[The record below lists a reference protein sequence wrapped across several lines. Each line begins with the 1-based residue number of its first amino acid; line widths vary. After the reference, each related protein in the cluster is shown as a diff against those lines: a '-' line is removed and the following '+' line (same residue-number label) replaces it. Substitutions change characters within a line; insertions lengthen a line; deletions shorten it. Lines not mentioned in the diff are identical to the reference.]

1 MGTSPAIYLTRSL
14 YSVKRAG
21 AHTHTRAFAQESGG
35 SQIRNVQS
43 KACRPGGPASADASG
58 PETLARVTAW
68 LGEGGKT
75 KAEATGVGSGFA
87 VFCRACGTGTPVAMH
102 RHEITGPLAAALDV
116 KEKLRAHVALVSHW
130 QGDSNPAAIAQAISG
145 SGINEVRFRMR
156 AKMRLRRNIR
166 MYLSTFRSDWRGR

>member
-1 MGTSPAIYLTRSL
+1 LC
-14 YSVKRAG
+14 SVKRTG
-21 AHTHTRAFAQESGG
+21 ARTHTRAFAQESGG

-43 KACRPGGPASADASG
+43 RACRPGGPVSADASG
-58 PETLARVTAW
+58 PERLARVTAW

-102 RHEITGPLAAALDV
+102 RHEITGPSAAAVAV
-116 KEKLRAHVALVSHW
+116 KEKLRAQLAFVSHW

-145 SGINEVRFRMR
+145 SGINEVRFRMT

-166 MYLSTFRSDWRGR
+166 IHVSTFRSDWRRR